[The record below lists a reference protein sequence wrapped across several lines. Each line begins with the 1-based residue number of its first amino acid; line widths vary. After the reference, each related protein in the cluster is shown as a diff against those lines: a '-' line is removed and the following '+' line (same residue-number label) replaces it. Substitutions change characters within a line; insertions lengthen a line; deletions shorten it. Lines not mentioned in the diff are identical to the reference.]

1 LIDERSDISMLFKN
15 ELLWLLLIIVNFGI
29 VLLAY
34 RFFGKVGLYAW
45 IGVAIIIANIQVLK
59 TVELFTLVAT
69 LGNIIYGTTFL
80 TTDILS
86 EVYGKSE
93 ARKAVFIGF
102 FCMISMTVIM
112 WICLKFIPD
121 ISDFAQSSLETI
133 FEIMP
138 RVALGSLVAYIVSQM
153 HDVWAFAF
161 WKKIFS
167 KSHHLWIRNNLST
180 MVSQLIDS
188 VIFCTIAL
196 LGLYEISVWLQIL
209 LTTYV
214 LKLIVAAADTP
225 FIYIARK
232 IYYKYYKKGELQ

>member
-1 LIDERSDISMLFKN
+1 MLFKN
-15 ELLWLLLIIVNFGI
+15 ELLWLLLILVNFGI
-29 VLLAY
+29 VILAY

-59 TVELFTLVAT
+59 TVELFTMVAT
-69 LGNIIYGTTFL
+69 LGNIVYGTTFL

-102 FCMISMTVIM
+102 FCMISMTAVM
-112 WICLKFIPD
+112 WICLKFVPD
-121 ISDFAQSSLETI
+121 ISDFAQGSLETI
-133 FEIMP
+133 FEVMP
-138 RVALGSLVAYIVSQM
+138 RVALGSLVAYLVSQL

-167 KSHHLWIRNNLST
+167 SPRHLWIRNNLST

-196 LGLYEISVWLQIL
+196 LGLYETGVWLQIL
-209 LTTYV
+209 LTTYL
-214 LKLIVAAADTP
+214 LKLIVGASDTP
-225 FIYIARK
+225 FVYIARK
-232 IYYKYYKKGELQ
+232 IYHKYYKHKG

>member
-1 LIDERSDISMLFKN
+1 MLFKN

-29 VLLAY
+29 VMLAY
-34 RFFGKVGLYAW
+34 RFFGKVGLYTW

-59 TVELFTLVAT
+59 TVELFTMVAT

-93 ARKAVFIGF
+93 ARKAVFMGF
-102 FCMISMTVIM
+102 FCMISMTVVM
-112 WICLKFIPD
+112 WICLKFVPD

-138 RVALGSLVAYIVSQM
+138 RVALGSLAAYIVSQL

-167 KSHHLWIRNNLST
+167 GPQHLWIRNNLST
-180 MVSQLIDS
+180 MVSQLIDTI
-188 VIFCTIAL
+188 IFCTIAL
-196 LGLYEISVWLQIL
+196 LGLYEIGVWLQIL
-209 LTTYV
+209 LTTY
-214 LKLIVAAADTP
+214 LFKLVVAAADTP
-225 FIYIARK
+225 FVYIARK
-232 IYYKYYKKGELQ
+232 IYHKYYKYKG

>member
-1 LIDERSDISMLFKN
+1 MLFKN

-29 VLLAY
+29 VILAY

-59 TVELFTLVAT
+59 TVELFTMVAT

-80 TTDILS
+80 TTDILN
-86 EVYGKSE
+86 EVYGKAD

-102 FCMISMTVIM
+102 FCMLSMTVVM

-121 ISDFAQSSLETI
+121 ISDFAQNSMETI

-138 RVALGSLVAYIVSQM
+138 RVALGSLAAYIVSQL

-167 KSHHLWIRNNLST
+167 KPQHLWIRNNLST

-188 VIFCTIAL
+188 AIFCTIAL
-196 LGLYEISVWLQIL
+196 LGLYEIGVWLQVL
-209 LTTYV
+209 LTTYL

-225 FIYIARK
+225 FIYLARK
-232 IYYKYYKKGELQ
+232 IYYKYHKDKEIQ